1 MLSDSTLPGSCLW
14 RFGATGH
21 TQLGFD
27 CENAALL
34 LQHHQLQPASAGY
47 RTHERLAAG
56 SWRLR
61 GVGTAPAGGG
71 RKAMTVVRVS
81 AGETNRQTAFVVVRI
96 NGQMFAVSADLLV
109 APLEGGPT
117 GPHKQQPLVT
127 SAGDIG
133 GSSVRGVTVGGSANT
148 TTSGGDRNATQ
159 FMHCV
164 LLSAVAPL
172 LRAAASAAGCSDGS
186 GNAVQ
191 APTAAHITRCDVYLG
206 EVNLHGYVVHLR
218 LVPDPALAPQ
228 RQSQLVPAAGEMQP
242 ARQPLQ
248 AQVQA
253 PAARA
258 LLPAAA
264 AAQLNFGVPHRCA
277 QVQAQVPAQAA
288 AEGFHAQV
296 GTGPIDQAG
305 AAAAV
310 ADPDAAEAC
319 AVFPLAQQPQP
330 VAERRQLHK
339 PTGLEPRPCGEFA
352 ALVAAAVTV
361 ADPSATAAGV
371 SNTAPAAPGAA
382 AATAQAEVA
391 RHAAPCE
398 GGSSSDGSSSLD
410 LSNLLLQPA
419 KLLAVAATAWPA
431 TTAAAAA
438 PAMVASAAAGRVG
451 PSPNHTV
458 FVRLCSSSELLP
470 LPQQLCPLGEE
481 LGPVETTEVQHQSVP
496 GGSGEL
502 QGRNGGAAAA
512 TGTTAAAAIN
522 CDCRSR
528 LQCAASQAVF
538 VAVDLEEEAG
548 PTASGSSS
556 STSAQAGAQPPTQLQ
571 PLWARLRVDSARG
584 HWALALPSDV
594 ASQRLLRPPPRP
606 FGGPDS
612 GYEEPHQQ
620 QEQPAVLQPGTLGA
634 PEGLGW
640 RSGACV
646 EWVLAQAAV
655 QQDAAAGP
663 PAPAATAALPPVSS
677 AQHTLQKQDS
687 LPAHL
692 LPTKRRA
699 PSAEQKPS
707 MSADGR
713 GQASG
718 RLAEADAERG
728 ELRARLEESERRLA
742 MVRAALVEGGKGWE
756 WRHDRVPGE

>member
-1 MLSDSTLPGSCLW
+1 MTLQFTKQYDAATRSTLPGSCLW

-496 GGSGEL
+496 GGSG
-502 QGRNGGAAAA
+502 GALLGDGWAFEPQAPGQCCIRLLSPAGPLAPDATQSCRAA
-512 TGTTAAAAIN
+512 TAVLPLRLVPPPPLRLTVTAAAACSAPPLRPCSWLWIWRRRLGPQPAAVAAARPHKQA
-522 CDCRSR
+522 RSR
-528 LQCAASQAVF
+528 QRSYSRFGRGCVWTQPGGTGLWRCRRTWRPSGCCGHRRGHSGGRTQGTRSRISSRSSQPCYSLVRLGPRRGLGGGPVRAWRCAA
-538 VAVDLEEEAG
+538 
-548 PTASGSSS
+548 
-556 STSAQAGAQPPTQLQ
+556 
-571 PLWARLRVDSARG
+571 ARR
-584 HWALALPSDV
+584 
-594 ASQRLLRPPPRP
+594 
-606 FGGPDS
+606 
-612 GYEEPHQQ
+612 
-620 QEQPAVLQPGTLGA
+620 
-634 PEGLGW
+634 
-640 RSGACV
+640 
-646 EWVLAQAAV
+646 
-655 QQDAAAGP
+655 
-663 PAPAATAALPPVSS
+663 
-677 AQHTLQKQDS
+677 
-687 LPAHL
+687 
-692 LPTKRRA
+692 
-699 PSAEQKPS
+699 
-707 MSADGR
+707 MS
-713 GQASG
+713 
-718 RLAEADAERG
+718 
-728 ELRARLEESERRLA
+728 
-742 MVRAALVEGGKGWE
+742 
-756 WRHDRVPGE
+756 